1 MGRFCCSFH
10 TCHSIENAA
19 GVVSPI
25 FVNMCTYLLQIGC
38 NTGKL
43 QVQAPSE
50 KGNLKSEV
58 TVLLY
63 NVPHN
68 CMLNHEHDLYMD
80 TECSTSLQSV
90 AASVLCCRPWSQRRR
105 RRRKPWR
112 TWPLPPASTKPGK
125 LTGGWVSD
133 VHAFLLCRRVMGLS
147 LHCSNDTL
155 MNPWFWQ
162 LPADM
167 FILMTWSVSG
177 LRGSCELLIWGT
189 VSWHVHSD
197 DLVYFRFGRFLWI
210 VILGHCQLTCSF
222 WWLGL
227 FQVWE
232 VPVNCY
238 FGALSADMFLMMT
251 WSGSGLGGSC
261 ELFIWTVL
269 ADVLIML
276 AWIVSGLRS
285 SCGSSAQRITWW

>member
-1 MGRFCCSFH
+1 MGRFCYSFH

-68 CMLNHEHDLYMD
+68 RMLNHENDLYMD

-112 TWPLPPASTKPGK
+112 TWPLLPASTKPGK

-147 LHCSNDTL
+147 LRCSNDTL
-155 MNPWFWQ
+155 MTPWFWQ
-162 LPADM
+162 LP
-167 FILMTWSVSG
+167 
-177 LRGSCELLIWGT
+177 
-189 VSWHVHSD
+189 
-197 DLVYFRFGRFLWI
+197 
-210 VILGHCQLTCSF
+210 F

-232 VPVNCY
+232 VPVNC
-238 FGALSADMFLMMT
+238 
-251 WSGSGLGGSC
+251 
-261 ELFIWTVL
+261 
-269 ADVLIML
+269 
-276 AWIVSGLRS
+276 
-285 SCGSSAQRITWW
+285 